1 MIVGLQKYLLQLLR
15 KLNILFFIWS
25 GMTEVLLFDNVD
37 FLEIRELFLTT
48 KNLSS
53 TWLIKFT
60 KIKVSERTI
69 KVLITWN
76 VHHSFI

>member
-15 KLNILFFIWS
+15 KFDILFFIWS

-37 FLEIRELFLTT
+37 FLEIRELFLAT
-48 KNLSS
+48 KNLLS

-60 KIKVSERTI
+60 KIKFSERTM
-69 KVLITWN
+69 KVIIIWN
-76 VHHSFI
+76 VHNFLI